1 MSEILELL
9 KKEYEENDQAAAYL
23 PSFEVVEEGDWVV
36 EHKYEICDIYVKH
49 KHTEDY
55 FCITLCRSGSYFSDY
70 DYNDTEFFMV
80 KPLYETKVVR
90 TWLGV

>member
-23 PSFEVVEEGDWVV
+23 PSFEVVEKGDWVV

-70 DYNDTEFFMV
+70 NYDDTEFSKV

-90 TWLGV
+90 TWLCV

>member
-9 KKEYEENDQAAAYL
+9 KKEYEENGRWVDYL
-23 PSFEVVEEGDWVV
+23 PSFEVVEKGDWVV

-55 FCITLCRSGSYFSDY
+55 FCISLCRRGSYFSDY
-70 DYNDTEFFMV
+70 AYDDAEFS
-80 KPLYETKVVR
+80 
-90 TWLGV
+90 

>member
-9 KKEYEENDQAAAYL
+9 KKEYEENDGEAEDI
-23 PSFEVVEEGDWVV
+23 PNFEVVEEGDWVV

-49 KHTEDY
+49 KYTENY

-70 DYNDTEFFMV
+70 NYDDAEFSKV
-80 KPLYETKVVR
+80 KPLYETKIVR
-90 TWLGV
+90 TWVGI

>member
-1 MSEILELL
+1 MSEILGLL
-9 KKEYEENDQAAAYL
+9 KKEYEENDQEAAGL

-55 FCITLCRSGSYFSDY
+55 FCITLCRCGSYFSDY
-70 DYNDTEFFMV
+70 IYDDAEFSKV

-90 TWLGV
+90 TWLAL

>member
-1 MSEILELL
+1 MSELLELL
-9 KKEYEENDQAAAYL
+9 KKEYEENDQEAAGL

-70 DYNDTEFFMV
+70 DYDCAEFSKV

-90 TWLGV
+90 TWLCV

>member
-1 MSEILELL
+1 MSEILGLL
-9 KKEYEENDQAAAYL
+9 KKECEDNGRWVDYL
-23 PSFEVVEEGDWVV
+23 PSFEVVEKGDWVV

-55 FCITLCRSGSYFSDY
+55 FCIRLCRSGSYFSDY
-70 DYNDTEFFMV
+70 NYNDAEFSKV

-90 TWLGV
+90 TWLDI

>member
-1 MSEILELL
+1 MSEILGLL
-9 KKEYEENDQAAAYL
+9 KKEYEENDREADDL

-70 DYNDTEFFMV
+70 YYDDAEFSKV
-80 KPLYETKVVR
+80 KPLYETKVIR
-90 TWLGV
+90 TWLDI

>member
-1 MSEILELL
+1 MSYILELL
-9 KKEYEENDQAAAYL
+9 KKEYEENDQEADDL

-70 DYNDTEFFMV
+70 NYDDAEFSKV

-90 TWLGV
+90 TWIGL

>member
-9 KKEYEENDQAAAYL
+9 KKEYEENDQETDDL

-36 EHKYEICDIYVKH
+36 EHKYEICDIYLKH
-49 KHTEDY
+49 KHTEDH
-55 FCITLCRSGSYFSDY
+55 FCITLRRSGSYFSDY
-70 DYNDTEFFMV
+70 YYDDAEFSKV

-90 TWLGV
+90 TWLSL